1 MAHKR
6 GRGRHA
12 DRCAHTST
20 AGYDDDALNRPHH
33 CCRTPIAPGALARRR
48 LHVAPAASSCST
60 TVASELLPGADAEA
74 VQDVASRVSRSM
86 RSTLTGYIKLSY
98 VSLTCYLAPIKR
110 LSDSESA

>member
-1 MAHKR
+1 MQ
-6 GRGRHA
+6 
-12 DRCAHTST
+12 T
-20 AGYDDDALNRPHH
+20 DAL
-33 CCRTPIAPGALARRR
+33 TPAQPATTTMHSTGRITAAAHQLLPVHWRGADCTSLPPP
-48 LHVAPAASSCST
+48 PAAALRSCL
-60 TVASELLPGADAEA
+60 LLPGADAEA